1 MKEKIYLNNYFL
13 DIFLFL
19 QIPLIKVYF
28 TFCSLENKRRSKHIS
43 RTLNPQWHQTV
54 MFQDLHREELQN
66 KMLEI
71 TVWDYDRFKT
81 NDFLGEVI
89 IDLSGMCC
97 NYHLTFFLHI

>member
-1 MKEKIYLNNYFL
+1 MMHVFPAY
-13 DIFLFL
+13 
-19 QIPLIKVYF
+19 
-28 TFCSLENKRRSKHIS
+28 SLENKRRSKHIS

-54 MFQDLHREELQN
+54 MFQNLHREELKN

-89 IDLSGMCC
+89 IDLSGS
-97 NYHLTFFLHI
+97 YYVKYRGRGLTSKLEI

>member
-1 MKEKIYLNNYFL
+1 MNILKYFL
-13 DIFLFL
+13 IF
-19 QIPLIKVYF
+19 
-28 TFCSLENKRRSKHIS
+28 SLENKRRSKHIS

-54 MFQDLHREELQN
+54 MFQELHREELKN

-89 IDLSGMCC
+89 IDLSGRSFIISAYISAKASQVKVAAC
-97 NYHLTFFLHI
+97 LLKKT